1 MKKHEID
8 DEKYKKLK
16 KKAKTFGII
25 ALSIGLVLDVIGF
38 ISFFAA
44 FINHGFPY
52 LFPLLVIG
60 FPLTGLGL
68 YLLIASSIGTIFG
81 YYSSQTAPIAK
92 DVANYMIKG
101 TREEIRNTF
110 DEIDDNKKTLVCPKC
125 GSRNDYD
132 SSFCSK
138 CGTKLVEEKKICSYC
153 GEENEGDALFCN
165 RCGRMLDK

>member
-8 DEKYKKLK
+8 DEKYKRLK

-52 LFPLLVIG
+52 LFPLLIIG

-68 YLLIASSIGTIFG
+68 YLLIASS
-81 YYSSQTAPIAK
+81 SSI
-92 DVANYMIKG
+92 
-101 TREEIRNTF
+101 
-110 DEIDDNKKTLVCPKC
+110 
-125 GSRNDYD
+125 
-132 SSFCSK
+132 
-138 CGTKLVEEKKICSYC
+138 
-153 GEENEGDALFCN
+153 
-165 RCGRMLDK
+165 

>member
-1 MKKHEID
+1 M
-8 DEKYKKLK
+8 
-16 KKAKTFGII
+16 
-25 ALSIGLVLDVIGF
+25 
-38 ISFFAA
+38 
-44 FINHGFPY
+44 
-52 LFPLLVIG
+52 FPLLIIG

-101 TREEIRNTF
+101 TREEIRNTI
-110 DEIDDNKKTLVCPKC
+110 DEIDDDKKTLVCPKC
-125 GSRNDYD
+125 GSKNDYD

>member
-8 DEKYKKLK
+8 DEKYKRLK

-52 LFPLLVIG
+52 LFPLLFIG
-60 FPLTGLGL
+60 FPLTGLGI
-68 YLLIASSIGTIFG
+68 YLLKASSIGTRFG

-101 TREEIRNTF
+101 TREEIKNTF

-125 GSRNDYD
+125 GSKNDYD